1 MLMDYV
7 KKLPILT
14 TRADDLDIAYREFG
28 DGEPLLL
35 IMGFGSTMDL
45 WSPVLVKCL
54 AEENRVIMFDN
65 RGMGRTSAGSEVFSI
80 ERFADDAEALVSAL
94 DIEEI
99 NILGW
104 SMGAQVAQETAL
116 RHPEKVR
123 NLVLLAGSPG
133 GEEGVTPSAEVLRD
147 LADTSGTP
155 AERGE
160 RLFRLMFPA
169 QWLEE
174 NPIPSSW
181 FPFPEEHADAAST
194 EKQAVAMANWKGS
207 AARLM
212 NIQRP
217 ALMLQGTEDII
228 VPPANGPLLVGL
240 IPGSWLVSVKNG
252 GHGMM
257 YQYPGY
263 IADVVNF
270 FLSLETRAG

>member
-7 KKLPILT
+7 KKMPILT
-14 TRADDLDIAYREFG
+14 TRADDLDIAYRECG

-45 WSPVLVKCL
+45 WSPVLVKRL

-65 RGMGRTSAGSEVFSI
+65 RGIGETSTGKETFSI
-80 ERFADDAEALVSAL
+80 ERFADDAAVLLSAL
-94 DIEEI
+94 GIEEADV
-99 NILGW
+99 LGW
-104 SMGAQVAQETAL
+104 SMGAQIAQETAL

-123 NLVLLAGSPG
+123 KLILLAGSPG
-133 GEEGVTPSAEVLRD
+133 GKEGVPPSAEVLRD

-155 AERGE
+155 AERGV
-160 RLFRLMFPA
+160 RLFNLMFP
-169 QWLEE
+169 QHWLEE
-174 NPIPSSW
+174 NPDPSSW

-194 EKQAVAMANWKGS
+194 EKQAEAMGAWKGS

-212 NIQRP
+212 NIQLP

-228 VPPANGPLLVGL
+228 VPPANGPLLAGL
-240 IPGSWLVSVKNG
+240 IPGSWLVSVKNA

-263 IADVVNF
+263 IADVMNF